1 MLQVEE
7 VSCTKLT
14 WFLLSYDLFWWVAR
28 YTSRSNLV
36 LQCKVVEPRTE
47 GKYITAPPP
56 LQSSFS
62 QHMAQNETCTGVFK
76 HNLVLTLI
84 SLSAS
89 HARTYEVPRKK
100 TKLHFKYRLWSES
113 KHMNIGAVAIAVI
126 FLCGQVESYKCMD
139 FKKLTSM
146 RCAECETSLQ

>member
-1 MLQVEE
+1 
-7 VSCTKLT
+7 
-14 WFLLSYDLFWWVAR
+14 
-28 YTSRSNLV
+28 
-36 LQCKVVEPRTE
+36 
-47 GKYITAPPP
+47 
-56 LQSSFS
+56 
-62 QHMAQNETCTGVFK
+62 MAQNETCTGVLK

-113 KHMNIGAVAIAVI
+113 KHMNIGAVATAVI